1 MWSLFNGSLG
11 FIGVLSKLLKLDF
24 FDNFFRYDLKESVF
38 FFFSPLSPFVF
49 LCHALLLKVRVDVWS
64 QRKLRICV
72 DWMAVVL
79 VEGLSILMQVGP

>member
-38 FFFSPLSPFVF
+38 FFFFFSPEP
-49 LCHALLLKVRVDVWS
+49 LCVSVSCITFESKS
-64 QRKLRICV
+64 
-72 DWMAVVL
+72 
-79 VEGLSILMQVGP
+79 